1 MNETYDV
8 IVVGGGHAGC
18 EAAAAAANLGSRTLL
33 ITMDMTKFAQM
44 SCNPAMGGVAK
55 GQIIREIDAIGGY
68 SGIVTDRSMIQFR
81 MLNRSKGPAMW
92 SPRAQCDRT
101 LFTIEWRRI
110 LEEIE
115 NLEFWQDKVTELIID
130 HGTVKGVKTLMGI
143 EFFSKKVILTAGTF
157 INGLMHVGKVKMKG
171 GRMGEPPAYGLSE
184 QLSDHGFEV
193 GRMKTGTPARIDG
206 RSIDFA
212 KLKEQPGDAEY
223 RKFSFLDFE
232 VDYTHHRSCYIAYT
246 NLVVHNELEKGFEES
261 PMFNGTI
268 QSIGPRYCPSIEDK
282 IVTFSDKE
290 KHQLFLEPEG
300 LETVEYYINGFSSSL
315 PWEIQYN
322 ALLQIEGLE
331 KVKIFRPGYAIEYDY
346 YPPTQLHHTLETKHL
361 SNLYFAGQINGTTG
375 YEEAAAQGLMAGI
388 NASLKIRGNQEFVL
402 GRDQAYIGVL
412 IDDLVTK
419 GVDEPY
425 RMFTSRAEYR
435 ILLRQDNAD
444 ERLTELSGTIGLASE
459 ERIQLLKEKR
469 LRIEML
475 IDFLKKYSISPN
487 MINEWLIEI
496 GTSPLRQSQKLVELA
511 KRPQVKLS
519 LIKDQIPELKSMFTD
534 FGSRGEEIFESAEI
548 AIKYE
553 GYIARERNMADKI
566 KRLEKIALDE
576 SFDYDRLKSISTE
589 ARQKLS
595 RIRPRSIGQASRISG
610 VSPSDISVLLIYMGR

>member
-1 MNETYDV
+1 MTDMYDV

-18 EAAAAAANLGSRTLL
+18 EAAAASANLGSRTLL

-101 LFTIEWRRI
+101 LFTIEWRKI
-110 LEEIE
+110 LEDIE
-115 NLEFWQDKVTELIID
+115 NLEFWQDKVTQLIIEKGVV
-130 HGTVKGVKTLMGI
+130 HGVKTLMGI
-143 EFFSKKVILTAGTF
+143 EFRAKKVILTAGTF

-171 GRMGEPPAYGLSE
+171 GRMGEPPAYGISE
-184 QLSDHGFEV
+184 QLKEHGFEI

-206 RSIDFA
+206 RSINFS
-212 KLKEQPGDAEY
+212 KLREQPGDDEL
-223 RKFSFLDFE
+223 RKFSFLDYE
-232 VDYTHHRSCYIAYT
+232 VDYSRHKSCFIAYT
-246 NLVVHNELEKGFEES
+246 NLTVHTELEKGFEQS
-261 PMFNGTI
+261 PMFDGTI

-290 KHQLFLEPEG
+290 QHQLFLEPEG

-315 PWEIQYN
+315 PWEVQYN

-331 KVKIFRPGYAIEYDY
+331 GVKIFRPGYAIEYDY
-346 YPPTQLHHTLETKHL
+346 YPPTQLYHTLETKHL

-388 NASLKIRGNQEFVL
+388 NASLKIRGDQEFVL

-444 ERLTELSGTIGLASE
+444 ERLTELSATIGLASE
-459 ERIQLLKEKR
+459 RRVQLLYDKR
-469 LRIEML
+469 KRIVNVIE
-475 IDFLKKYSISPN
+475 FLKRTSISPEE
-487 MINEWLIEI
+487 INSYLDKS
-496 GTSPLRQSQKLVELA
+496 GTSPLKQKLKIYELA
-511 KRPQVKLS
+511 KRPQVS
-519 LIKDQIPELKSMFTD
+519 LDELKENIPALKKMYEASGVM
-534 FGSRGEEIFESAEI
+534 GEEIFESAEI
-548 AIKYE
+548 EIKYE
-553 GYIARERNMADKI
+553 GYIAREKIMADKI
-566 KRLEKIALDE
+566 KRLEKIALDDQ
-576 SFDYDRLKSISTE
+576 FDYERLKSISTE
-589 ARQKLS
+589 ARQKLAK
-595 RIRPRSIGQASRISG
+595 IRPKTIGQASRISG